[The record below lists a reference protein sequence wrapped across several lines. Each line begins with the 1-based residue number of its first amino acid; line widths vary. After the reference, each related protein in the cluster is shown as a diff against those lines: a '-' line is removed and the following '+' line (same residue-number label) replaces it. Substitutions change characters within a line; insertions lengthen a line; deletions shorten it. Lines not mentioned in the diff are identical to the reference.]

1 MTSQAANT
9 LSGILDSRRSVRAFL
24 PDPLS
29 SEEIETLFSM
39 AQKAPS
45 WCNIQPWRL
54 TLTTKSATESI
65 RNALVETAKSSD
77 PNPDIPFPSIYPAPY
92 GERRKECGIALY
104 GAMDITRENKEGRYD
119 AWLRNYEIF
128 DAPHLLVVSRD
139 ERLGEYATLDVGV
152 WLGTLLVA
160 AESMGIQTCAMASI
174 AAYPDLLREQLDI
187 PAEEKILVGIAIG
200 RADNSKK
207 VNSARTTRQ
216 NSALFLRLRE

>member
-1 MTSQAANT
+1 MTSQAADK
-9 LSGILDSRRSVRAFL
+9 LSAMLDSRRSVRAFL

-29 SEEIETLFSM
+29 STEIETLFAM

-54 TLTTKSATESI
+54 TLTTQSATESI
-65 RNALVETAKSSD
+65 RKALVETAKSSE
-77 PNPDIPFPSIYPAPY
+77 PNPDIPFPSIYPEPY
-92 GERRKECGIALY
+92 GGCRKECGIALY

-187 PAEEKILVGIAIG
+187 PAEETILVGIAMG

-207 VNSARTTRQ
+207 VNSVRTTRQ
-216 NSALFLRLRE
+216 KSELFLRIRE